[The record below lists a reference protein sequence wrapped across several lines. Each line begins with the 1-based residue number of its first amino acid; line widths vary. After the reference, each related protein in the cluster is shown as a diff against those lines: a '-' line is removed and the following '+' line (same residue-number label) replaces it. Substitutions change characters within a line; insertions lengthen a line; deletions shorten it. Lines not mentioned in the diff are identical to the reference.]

1 MFHVSSIAHV
11 SRLASLV
18 LPLATLALSSAAAV
32 TSAQI
37 GGLLEIDS
45 GAVNTIV
52 NVPWVGFAKDDTH
65 PIDVAALV
73 KTRNLVVGDTLM
85 AVKPDGVYEA
95 WSVDEN
101 GTWQPVKTLVK
112 GKDGQTLAE
121 PPAAGE
127 RTLACGLGLWLVRCG
142 QGADLTKPFYVSG
155 QYTASPGTATVAGVG
170 SGASAWT
177 LLANP
182 DRTAVTKLN
191 EIDWQGKPLAGDE
204 IAVVKNDGAHQ
215 IFTWRKE
222 QDGTWRWGTG
232 GGWEK
237 DGATGLMRQKAR
249 DTSAEVSAGAAIWY
263 VRKGESFSFSW

>member
-1 MFHVSSIAHV
+1 MFHV
-11 SRLASLV
+11 SRLASLA
-18 LPLATLALSSAAAV
+18 LPLAMAFAVSAV
-32 TSAQI
+32 ESANV

-45 GAVNTIV
+45 GATNTIV
-52 NVPWVGFAKDDTH
+52 NVPWVGFAENDAT
-65 PIDVAALV
+65 PIDIAALV
-73 KTRNLVVGDTLM
+73 KTRNLAVGDTVM
-85 AVKPDGVYEA
+85 AVKPNGDYEA
-95 WSVDEN
+95 WSVGEKRA
-101 GTWQPVKTLVK
+101 WVPVTTIAKVP
-112 GKDGQTLAE
+112 GAQTLAE
-121 PPAAGE
+121 AAAANE
-127 RTLACGLGLWLVRCG
+127 RTLKRGLGLWLVRCG
-142 QGADLTKPFYVSG
+142 EGADLSKPFYVSG
-155 QYTASPGTATVAGVG
+155 QYAAASETVTVAGVG